1 MHIEIETH
9 EAFLSFLSGNQ
20 YTGFA
25 FQGLDLSDFEQE
37 LCALPIQ
44 RCFFLGCTITQPALA
59 ALSAN
64 ENTIFP
70 SLPEL
75 PFHPFRGTLYTA
87 QELME
92 GYQEGNHESFAK
104 YSIDAQIYAYFKQTK
119 RSDVIA
125 TLMERIHD
133 HAIDDA
139 LDYALSQKQRKERAV
154 GIMGGHSCKR
164 NTPRFRQIAHLG
176 YELAKAGYFVVT
188 GGGPGAME
196 AGNLGAYMSPYS
208 REDLEEALNILE
220 AADDYKHPL
229 WFDTAQ
235 QVRAKWPSQAESLG
249 VPTWFYG
256 HEPSNLFASFIAKY
270 FANSIR
276 EDGILAICYAGIV
289 YAPGSAGTIQ
299 EIFQDACQNHYAS
312 CKHISPMVFLD
323 KEYWSE
329 TKPVYPVLYQLAQ
342 GKEYGSMLGIYDDV
356 GEIVEHIQN
365 HPFITPDK

>member
-1 MHIEIETH
+1 MYTEIETQ
-9 EAFLSFLSGNQ
+9 EEFLHFLSGTQ
-20 YTGFA
+20 YTNLA
-25 FQGLDLSDFEQE
+25 FQGLDLRKFEQQ
-37 LCALPIQ
+37 LCSLPIQ
-44 RCFFLGCTITQPALA
+44 KSFFLGCHLTQPTLA

-70 SLPEL
+70 SFSDL

-92 GYQEGNHESFAK
+92 GYKEGEHESFAK
-104 YSIDAQIYAYFKQTK
+104 YSIDAQIYAYFKSTK

-125 TLMERIHD
+125 TLLERIHD

-139 LDYALSQKQRKERAV
+139 LDNVLSQHQRKERAV

-164 NTPRFRQIAHLG
+164 NTPRFRQVAHLG
-176 YELAKAGYFVVT
+176 HQLAKAGYFVVT

-196 AGNLGAYMSPYS
+196 AGNLGAYMSPYTS
-208 REDLEEALNILE
+208 KDLDEALDILE

-235 QVRAKWPSQAESLG
+235 QVRAKWPSTAESLG

-276 EDGILAICYAGIV
+276 EDGILSICYAGIV

-299 EIFQDACQNHYAS
+299 EIFQDACQNHYGS
-312 CKHISPMVFLD
+312 CEHISPMVFLD
-323 KEYWSE
+323 TEYWNK
-329 TKPVYPVLYQLAQ
+329 TKPVYPLLFQLAQ
-342 GKEYGSMLGIYDDV
+342 GKQYGSMLGIYNDISD
-356 GEIVEHIQN
+356 IVEHLQK
-365 HPFITPDK
+365 HPFVTPEK

>member
-1 MHIEIETH
+1 MHTEIETNA
-9 EAFLSFLSGNQ
+9 AFLDFLSGTQ
-20 YTGFA
+20 QERCA
-25 FQGLDLSDFEQE
+25 FQGLDLREYEAQ
-37 LCALPIQ
+37 LCTLPIKH
-44 RCFFLGCTITQPALA
+44 CFFLGCLLTEKS
-59 ALSAN
+59 LSILGTH
-64 ENTIFP
+64 ENIIFP
-70 SLPEL
+70 SVPNL
-75 PFHPFRGTLYTA
+75 PFHPFRGTLYTS
-87 QELME
+87 QELMD
-92 GYQEGNHESFAK
+92 GYEDGNHESFAK
-104 YSIDAQIYAYFKQTK
+104 HSIDAKIYSYFKKTT
-119 RSDVIA
+119 RNDVVA

-139 LDYALSQKQRKERAV
+139 LEHMLSLHKRTERAV

-164 NTPRFRQIAHLG
+164 NTDEFRQAAHLG
-176 YELAKAGYFVVT
+176 YQLAKAGYFVVT

-196 AGNLGAYMSPYS
+196 AGNLGAYMAPYTS
-208 REDLEEALNILE
+208 TELNMALDILAVAE
-220 AADDYKHPL
+220 DYKHPL

-235 QVRAKWPSQAESLG
+235 QVRKQWPSTSESLG

-323 KEYWSE
+323 TEYWTK
-329 TKPVYPVLYQLAQ
+329 TKPVYPLLCQLAQ
-342 GKEYGSMLGIYDDV
+342 HKPYGAMLGIYDHTSD
-356 GEIVEHIQN
+356 IVNHIQQ
-365 HPFITPDK
+365 HPFLTP

>member
-9 EAFLSFLSGNQ
+9 QAFLTFLSGTQ
-20 YTGFA
+20 YSHFA
-25 FQGLDLSDFEQE
+25 FQGLDLRDYEQQ
-37 LCALPIQ
+37 LCSLPLRQ
-44 RCFFLGCTITQPALA
+44 CFFLGCSLTKPTLA

-64 ENTIFP
+64 QNTIFP
-70 SLPEL
+70 SLPDL

-87 QELME
+87 QKLME
-92 GYQEGNHESFAK
+92 GYEKGNHKSFAQH
-104 YSIDAQIYAYFKQTK
+104 SVDAQIYAYFKKTK

-139 LDYALSQKQRKERAV
+139 LDNVLSKHQRKERAV

-164 NTPRFRQIAHLG
+164 NTPRFRQVAHLG
-176 YELAKAGYFVVT
+176 YELAKADYFVVT

-196 AGNLGAYMSPYS
+196 AGNLGAYMSPHS
-208 REDLEEALNILE
+208 RTDLDDALDIL
-220 AADDYKHPL
+220 AVADDYKHPL

-235 QVRAKWPSQAESLG
+235 QVRSKWPSKAESLG

-256 HEPSNLFASFIAKY
+256 HEPSNLFASYIAKY

-312 CKHISPMVFLD
+312 CAHISPMVFLD
-323 KEYWSE
+323 TEYWNK
-329 TKPVYPVLYQLAQ
+329 TKPVYPLLYELAR
-342 GKEYGSMLGIYDDV
+342 GKQYGSMLGIYDDIN
-356 GEIVEHIQN
+356 EIVTHIQK
-365 HPFITPDK
+365 HPFVTPNQ